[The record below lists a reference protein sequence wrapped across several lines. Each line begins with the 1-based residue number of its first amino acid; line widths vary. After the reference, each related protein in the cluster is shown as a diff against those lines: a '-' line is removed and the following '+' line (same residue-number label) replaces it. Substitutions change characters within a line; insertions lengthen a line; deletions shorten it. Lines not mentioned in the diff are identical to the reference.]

1 MWQQSKEG
9 EMGALRAVAMRW
21 HERKEKKILWK
32 KIKGLSHHSG
42 AGKKSKSRLLSK

>member
-9 EMGALRAVAMRW
+9 EMGALRAVAMGW

-32 KIKGLSHHSG
+32 KKQKDLVIIQE
-42 AGKKSKSRLLSK
+42 